1 MTFLTTRF
9 TDETW
14 SENISFRNHN
24 NIPCI
29 YNVAVPISDQH
40 PYKDLYVIEM
50 NNSQNVI
57 IGIGIISKRVYP
69 RERVY
74 TDPSYNRYTYKG
86 KIYIPHEEIPQWMI
100 DELEEKLFYGKGH
113 MKRGKSM
120 TKFPDKWLKKEYY
133 DFIETKKNLIL

>member
-9 TDETW
+9 TDETL
-14 SENISFRNHN
+14 SENISFRRHN

-57 IGIGIISKRVYP
+57 VGIGIITKKICP
-69 RERVY
+69 RERIY

-86 KIYIPHEEIPQWMI
+86 KYYIPREEIPPWMI

-120 TKFPDKWLKKEYY
+120 TKFPDKWLKKDYY
-133 DFIETKKNLIL
+133 EFIETKKNLLV

>member
-9 TDETW
+9 TDETL
-14 SENISFRNHN
+14 SENFSFRKHN

-50 NNSQNVI
+50 NNSQNIVV
-57 IGIGIISKRVYP
+57 GIGIITKKICP
-69 RERVY
+69 RERIY
-74 TDPSYNRYTYKG
+74 ADPSYNRYTYKG
-86 KIYIPHEEIPQWMI
+86 KRYIPREEIPPWMI
-100 DELEEKLFYGKGH
+100 HEFEEKLFYGRGH

-133 DFIETKKNLIL
+133 DFIQSKLQ

>member
-9 TDETW
+9 TDETL
-14 SENISFRNHN
+14 SENLSYRRHN

-40 PYKDLYVIEM
+40 PYKDLYVLEM
-50 NNSQNVI
+50 NNSQNALV
-57 IGIGIISKRVYP
+57 GIGIINKKRHSTEKIYS
-69 RERVY
+69 
-74 TDPSYNRYTYKG
+74 DPSYNRYTYRG
-86 KIYIPHEEIPQWMI
+86 KKYIPREEIPEWLI
-100 DELEEKLFYGKGH
+100 EELEERLFKGRSH

-133 DFIETKKNLIL
+133 DFIQSKRD

>member
-9 TDETW
+9 TDETL
-14 SENISFRNHN
+14 SENISYRRHN

-50 NNSQNVI
+50 NNTQNIVV
-57 IGIGIISKRVYP
+57 GIGIITKRIYP
-69 RERVY
+69 REKIY
-74 TDPSYNRYTYKG
+74 TDPSYNRYTYRG
-86 KIYIPHEEIPQWMI
+86 KTYIPREEIPPWMLA
-100 DELEEKLFYGKGH
+100 ELEQKLFFGKSH

-120 TKFPDKWLKKEYY
+120 TKLPDKWLKREYY
-133 DFIETKKNLIL
+133 DFINTKI